1 MSKTSKVFRR
11 KALLLAPVA
20 DGLSRLKGFIV
31 RLSLL
36 SKPFPTF
43 SLVVLLLIAAQ
54 AQAPSGD
61 AAKVLPEQVGD
72 FRSQGAPKLK
82 IPHAVSP
89 VKLEDFSVI
98 SEGEREYVSPD
109 GERFSVHLDQT
120 ASSSAAYS
128 LLRYYSDDGKPVP
141 YKFRMVDGLGVV
153 GVAGA
158 RVIFIKGETVVHVA
172 GMSAATNSE
181 EAALSFAKSLAGALE
196 GEAGE
201 IPVLV
206 LHLPEWE
213 QRHGESGYAGVGYA
227 VSSPALRVMAKSRGL
242 EQSVLDAVSF
252 DGGAEAVTA
261 SYGDA
266 RLVVVEFI
274 TPQASVEN
282 DQRINER
289 IAQLRA
295 EGKPT
300 PSAYKRV
307 GNYSVFVF
315 DAPDSAAAEQLLA
328 GVKYEKDVRWL
339 GRNPHGDEIA
349 QRAYTLTM
357 TSMILTVIKTTG
369 LAIAVCLGVGT
380 ILGGLVFMRRRARA
394 AAGETYSD
402 AGGMIRLD
410 LVEDVSAPARPSHL
424 LGRGKE

>member
-1 MSKTSKVFRR
+1 MF
-11 KALLLAPVA
+11 
-20 DGLSRLKGFIV
+20 
-31 RLSLL
+31 
-36 SKPFPTF
+36 
-43 SLVVLLLIAAQ
+43 LLISAQ

-61 AAKVLPEQVGD
+61 AAKALLEQVGE
-72 FRSQGAPKLK
+72 FRSQGAPRLK

-89 VKLEDFSVI
+89 LKLEDFFVV
-98 SEGEREYVSPD
+98 SEGEREYVSLE

-128 LLRYYSDDGKPVP
+128 LLRHYSDDGIPIP

-153 GVAGA
+153 GVAGP
-158 RVIFIKGETVVHVA
+158 RVKFIKGETVVHVA
-172 GMSAATNSE
+172 AATGSE

-201 IPVLV
+201 IPVLA

-213 QRHGESGYAGVGYA
+213 QKHVEGGYAGVGYA
-227 VSSPALRVMAKSRGL
+227 VSSPALRVMAKSRGI
-242 EQSVLDAVSF
+242 QQPVLDAVSF

-261 SYGDA
+261 PYGDA
-266 RLVVVEFI
+266 RLVVVEFT
-274 TPQASVEN
+274 TPQTSVEN

-295 EGKPT
+295 EGQPV

-315 DAPDSAAAEQLLA
+315 DAPDAAAAEQLLA

-339 GRNPHGDEIA
+339 GPNPHGDEIA
-349 QRAYTLTM
+349 QRAYTRTM
-357 TSMILTVIKTTG
+357 TSMIVTVIKTTG
-369 LAIAVCLGVGT
+369 LAIVLCLGIGGL
-380 ILGGLVFMRRRARA
+380 LGGVVFMRRRAQ
-394 AAGETYSD
+394 AAGLGAFAD
-402 AGGMIRLD
+402 AGEMLRLN
-410 LVEDVSAPARPSHL
+410 LVDDHPTAAPRHSTNL
-424 LGRGKE
+424 LGHEKN